1 MDAEVGVSTQR
12 DFVVN
17 TTKGIERRN
26 SKMPPL
32 PNEVNVTLRQLP
44 KGKWLISLSKNNGIV
59 ISQTLPS
66 PIRAL
71 LTVYSLLWDMMGY
84 SK

>member
-1 MDAEVGVSTQR
+1 
-12 DFVVN
+12 
-17 TTKGIERRN
+17 
-26 SKMPPL
+26 MPPL